1 MADMFDYLKW
11 RGDILFSQ
19 VPLND
24 VDSLIFSSLAYVQYN
39 DIITEDKMQ
48 FVPLREAA
56 RILLALPDAQSRC
69 RVPNDLLL
77 LKAAAETER
86 FGRVGLCA
94 YQDILNPEEETQFA
108 AITFMLEDGTAFLAF
123 RGTDSTLVGWKED
136 FNMTFQESI
145 PAQRLAKEYVQRFA
159 SVTKAPLRLGGHSK
173 GGNLA
178 VYAGAKCGESI
189 QDRILDVY
197 NHDGPGFTQA
207 MMTDPG
213 YLRIVPRVKTLVPQ
227 SSIFGMLL
235 DHQEAYT
242 IIRSNQVGI
251 MQHDPYSWEVMG
263 SHFILVEELTANSKF
278 LDRTFRTWLAGLTP
292 QERNTFFDSVF
303 DVVMTENT
311 GNAKDLLK
319 PQAMFQVLRN
329 LQSDEERRNIISS
342 VLNELMNAAIGRSG
356 EAKQTPAE

>member
-19 VPLND
+19 VSVNN
-24 VDSLIFSSLAYVQYN
+24 VDTLIFSSLAYVQYD
-39 DIITEDKMQ
+39 DIITEDKLQ
-48 FVPLREAA
+48 FMTLREAA
-56 RILLALPDAQSRC
+56 QLLFSMPDAQSRC
-69 RVPNDLLL
+69 RVPSDLLL

-108 AITFMLEDGTAFLAF
+108 AITFLLDDGSAFLAF

-178 VYAGAKCGESI
+178 VYAAAKCGDAI
-189 QDRILDVY
+189 QDRILAVF
-197 NHDGPGFTQA
+197 NHDGPGFTES

-213 YLRIVPRVKTLVPQ
+213 YLRIVPRIKTLVPQ

-235 DHQEAYT
+235 ERQEAYT
-242 IIRSNQVGI
+242 VIRSNQLGI

-263 SHFILVEELTANSKF
+263 SNFILVEELTANSKF

-292 QERNTFFDSVF
+292 QERSAFFDSVF
-303 DVVMTENT
+303 EIVMTESAS
-311 GNAKDLLK
+311 NAKDLLK
-319 PQAMFQVLRN
+319 PQAMFQVFRN
-329 LQSDEERRNIISS
+329 LQSDEERRSVISS
-342 VLNELMNAAIGRSG
+342 VLNELMNAAMGRSV
-356 EAKQTPAE
+356 EAKQPVDE

>member
-19 VPLND
+19 VPLNN
-24 VDSLIFSSLAYVQYN
+24 VDALIFSSLAYVQY
-39 DIITEDKMQ
+39 DGIITEDKMQ
-48 FVPLREAA
+48 FKTLRETAA
-56 RILLALPDAQSRC
+56 QLFAMPDAQTRC
-69 RVPNDLLL
+69 RVPNDLEL

-94 YQDILNPEEETQFA
+94 YQEIFDPVEEVQFA
-108 AITFMLEDGTAFLAF
+108 AITFLLEDGTAFLAF

-145 PAQRLAKEYVQRFA
+145 PAQRLAREYVQRFA
-159 SVTKAPLRLGGHSK
+159 GVTKAPLRLGGHSK

-178 VYAGAKCGESI
+178 VYAGAKCSESI
-189 QDRILDVY
+189 QDRILEVF
-197 NHDGPGFTQA
+197 NHDGPGFTEA

-235 DHQEAYT
+235 ERQEAYT

-263 SHFILVEELTANSKF
+263 GSFIPVEELTADSRF

-303 DVVMTENT
+303 DVLMSENASST
-311 GNAKDLLK
+311 KDLMR
-319 PQAMFQVLRN
+319 PQNMLHMIRA
-329 LQSDEERRNIISS
+329 LQTDDERRNTISS
-342 VLNELMNAAIGRSG
+342 VLHELMNAAMGRSN
-356 EAKQTPAE
+356 ETKQLPAE